1 MDVKFITR
9 DVGYVV
15 GERVHEF
22 QNLYRT
28 TDGGV
33 SWTQLSLSAGRTVDF
48 VGADHGWVVNGGGPG
63 YRTTDGG
70 VTWQEITL
78 PGHPVS
84 VIITEVD
91 FISQN
96 VGWAV
101 GWYGYAANTTDGGV
115 TWRTQNISPQGQN
128 ILGLRAVSESEAYAV
143 GVVSP
148 PSVAPPNLYHT
159 TDGGTTWTISPLPAE
174 FSLEAVFA
182 TTTGNIWTSGFDGTV
197 LHKAGAGSTLQLV
210 AAASRRSHRN
220 AGTFDIPLPLTG
232 TTGVEC
238 RDGGGNYSFG
248 FAFSNNLVSGSAN
261 VTAGTGTA
269 GIPTIAGTT
278 MTVPL
283 SGVTDVQTVQITL
296 TDVTDEFSQV
306 LPPSSVSAR
315 MLIGDATGDG
325 EVNGNDVTLTKS
337 QVGVPVTGSNFR
349 EDVRVSGTIT
359 SADVKLVKGA
369 QGHGVP

>member
-1 MDVKFITR
+1 MFDESTGLAAGDSGYFLRTTNGGSFWNVGRMQVTGVVLFRSENLQTLDIVDQDFAVAAGTDGVAFKTLDRGVTWQSIGYPLLPEDLEIMDVKFITR

-15 GERVHEF
+15 GERVHES

-28 TDGGV
+28 TDGGA
-33 SWTQLSLSAGRTVDF
+33 SWTQLSLAAGRTVDF

-70 VTWQEITL
+70 
-78 PGHPVS
+78 
-84 VIITEVD
+84 
-91 FISQN
+91 
-96 VGWAV
+96 
-101 GWYGYAANTTDGGV
+101 
-115 TWRTQNISPQGQN
+115 
-128 ILGLRAVSESEAYAV
+128 
-143 GVVSP
+143 
-148 PSVAPPNLYHT
+148 
-159 TDGGTTWTISPLPAE
+159 TTWTISPLPTE

-182 TTTGNIWTSGFDGTV
+182 TTTGNIWTSGFDGIV

-210 AAASRRSHRN
+210 SAVSRRSHRN

-238 RDGGGNYSFG
+238 RDGGGNYSFV
-248 FAFSNNLVSGSAN
+248 FTFSNNLVSGSAS

-269 GIPTIAGTT
+269 GTPTIAGTT

-325 EVNGNDVTLTKS
+325 EVNANDLTLTKS